1 MAYDLASRQ
10 SRISFAVQQERET
23 GLPSFGEK
31 LKQEREKRKIT
42 LEEISSSTKIGTRM
56 LQALEE
62 DRFNQLPG
70 GIFNKGFVRA
80 YSRFV
85 GLDEDQIVA
94 DYLEA
99 SGDAPPVSTEIAPRE
114 DGSRESEARESAEN
128 IRRLEGSADSPAHP
142 LPWGLFAAVLL
153 VIALALSLWSHRRSE
168 HARQSVRPAPTA
180 ATTQLS
186 GEVSREASGDQSGAA
201 SPTAISP
208 TTTSPRAGS
217 SASTQSA
224 SGKASSAAPKTHRD
238 LAPEDLAP
246 KNLSTVAPAAT
257 PGEFTVLIQAREES
271 WISITADGKTISR
284 ETLEA
289 GSTRAIRGRKEIIV
303 KVGNAGGVDFHF
315 NGKKLDTGGEFGEVK
330 TITFGPEGI
339 VPNAPVP
346 PSTPLSLSLSF
357 LPFAVRLP
365 PFNPGWLPL
374 NVSSF

>member
-42 LEEISSSTKIGTRM
+42 LEQISSSTKIGTRM

-62 DRFNQLPG
+62 DKFNQLPG

-80 YSRFV
+80 YSHFV

-128 IRRLEGSADSPAHP
+128 IRRLEGSADSPARS

-153 VIALALSLWSHRRSE
+153 IIALALSLWSHRRSE
-168 HARQSVRPAPTA
+168 HARQSVRPAPSA
-180 ATTQLS
+180 AATQLS
-186 GEVSREASGDQSGAA
+186 GEGAGAASGDENGAGA
-201 SPTAISP
+201 PTA
-208 TTTSPRAGS
+208 GS
-217 SASTQSA
+217 AASTQPTSA
-224 SGKASSAAPKTHRD
+224 SSGKASSAAPKTHQ
-238 LAPEDLAP
+238 DLAP
-246 KNLSTVAPAAT
+246 KNLLAASPAAT
-257 PGEFTVLIQAREES
+257 PGEFTVLIEAREES
-271 WISITADGKTISR
+271 WISLTADGKTISR

-289 GSTRAIRGRKEIIV
+289 GSQRAIRGRKEIIV

-330 TITFGPEGI
+330 TITFGSQGI
-339 VPNAPVP
+339 IPNAPAA
-346 PSTPLSLSLSF
+346 PSTP
-357 LPFAVRLP
+357 
-365 PFNPGWLPL
+365 
-374 NVSSF
+374 